1 MITYRQNAESS
12 FLRPT
17 SAPQYL
23 PPSPEGEPEKVA
35 LDLPE
40 VGPCGEI
47 PRPEFM
53 VGNCPAMTDVFYRIR
68 RFAQCDAPVLIS
80 GETGTGKELAA
91 QAVHQRSNRNKGP
104 FVAINC
110 AALPA
115 SLIASELFGYEK
127 GAFTGAVGRKIGLI
141 EQANNGTLFLD
152 EIADLPLDLQ
162 GHLLRFLQE
171 QTIVRIGGHTPIRVN
186 ARIISASHV
195 DLENATAS
203 GVFRD
208 DLYYRL
214 NVLPLHMPALRERE
228 GDVSLLAAF
237 FLRKISGEFGRRIDG
252 FTTEAQN
259 ALQTYSWPGNV
270 REMIAAIRRAVV
282 MGTKSLV
289 SAADLAIP
297 LLRQTPTESKLSPK
311 TVAPKLRPGS
321 EQERAALRQA
331 LARNRQNIT
340 KAAADLGVSRVTLYR
355 MVKRNGRDIEA
366 LHNLDRIGNAEY
378 AMLYG
383 AHPMPD

>member
-1 MITYRQNAESS
+1 MITHRQNVENSS
-12 FLRPT
+12 LRPS

-23 PPSPEGEPEKVA
+23 QPSYEVGLDKMA
-35 LDLPE
+35 LDFQ
-40 VGPCGEI
+40 EI
-47 PRPEFM
+47 IQHDETPKPEFM
-53 VGNCPAMTDVFYRIR
+53 VGNCHAMMDVFYRIR

-91 QAVHQRSNRNKGP
+91 QAVHQRSSRNKGP

-171 QTIVRIGGHTPIRVN
+171 QTIMRIGGHTPIRVN

-195 DLENATAS
+195 PLENATAS
-203 GVFRD
+203 GMFRD
-208 DLYYRL
+208 DLFYRL

-228 GDVSLLAAF
+228 GDIGLLAAF
-237 FLRKISGEFGRRIDG
+237 FLQKIAGEFGRKIEG
-252 FTTEAQN
+252 FTTETQSAI
-259 ALQTYSWPGNV
+259 QTYAWPGNV

-282 MGTKSLV
+282 MGTETLISP
-289 SAADLAIP
+289 ADLAIP
-297 LLRQTPTESKLSPK
+297 LRREVPAQVKPSPK
-311 TVAPKLRPGS
+311 MAAPKMRPGS
-321 EQERAALRQA
+321 EQERTALQQA
-331 LARNRQNIT
+331 LTRNRQNIT
-340 KAAADLGVSRVTLYR
+340 KTAAELGVSRVTLYR
-355 MVKRNGRDIEA
+355 MVKRSGRDMET
-366 LHNLDRIGNAEY
+366 LPSLDRHGNAEY
-378 AMLYG
+378 STLFG
-383 AHPMPD
+383 AGPKAD

>member
-1 MITYRQNAESS
+1 MACRQNSENSVSALGNLQTPFEKGLDKIALNSS
-12 FLRPT
+12 
-17 SAPQYL
+17 
-23 PPSPEGEPEKVA
+23 
-35 LDLPE
+35 
-40 VGPCGEI
+40 EI
-47 PRPEFM
+47 ELGGDTPKPEFM
-53 VGNCPAMTDVFYRIR
+53 VGNCQAMMEIFYRIR
-68 RFAQCDAPVLIS
+68 RFAQCDAPILIS

-91 QAVHQRSNRNKGP
+91 QAVHQRCNRSNGP

-141 EQANNGTLFLD
+141 EQAHNGTLFLD

-171 QTIVRIGGHTPIRVN
+171 QTITRIGGHTPIRVN

-195 DLENATAS
+195 QLENATAS
-203 GVFRD
+203 GTFRD
-208 DLYYRL
+208 DLFYRL

-228 GDVSLLAAF
+228 GDIGLLAAF
-237 FLRKISGEFGRRIDG
+237 FLRKIADEFGRKIDG
-252 FTTEAQN
+252 FTPEAQ
-259 ALQTYSWPGNV
+259 AVIQTYSWPGNV

-282 MGTKSLV
+282 MGTESLISV
-289 SAADLAIP
+289 ADLAIP
-297 LLRQTPTESKLSPK
+297 PERAAAAKLKLSSQ
-311 TVAPKLRPGS
+311 TVISRPRPGS
-321 EQERAALRQA
+321 ELERTALLQA

-355 MVKRNGRDIEA
+355 MMKRYGRDIEA
-366 LHNLDRIGNAEY
+366 LHHLDANGNAENSTPF
-378 AMLYG
+378 G
-383 AHPMPD
+383 TH